1 MPGKGLAGDE
11 QQGLWLRVCLVSR
24 QGGWAAGM
32 RAGPGCVVLCI
43 CDAERTGTKPL
54 CPASQNV
61 PAWPGTPEDIGCL
74 ELSISPGP
82 DDMNPVSNRT
92 LSSNKT

>member
-1 MPGKGLAGDE
+1 MLCFCDSE
-11 QQGLWLRVCLVSR
+11 
-24 QGGWAAGM
+24 
-32 RAGPGCVVLCI
+32 RAG
-43 CDAERTGTKPL
+43 TKLL

-74 ELSISPGP
+74 ELSSSPGP
-82 DDMNPVSNRT
+82 DDMNPVSNGA